1 MNLFTVN
8 LCIKGWPCLVVG
20 GGHVGLPKAARMVAA
35 GGQVT
40 LIAPDLKADLPGAI
54 VLRREA
60 TEADLDGIRLAIFA
74 SDDPELNRRLY
85 RAAQERGILSAAA
98 DDLENCDFYMPAVL
112 KRGDLEIAVSSGGT
126 CPAYAVWVR
135 DRLDELLDDAYGT
148 ALAWFAAFRNRV
160 RAWPM
165 ERRGKVFKAVL
176 KTDFMSRFRTGR
188 TDEWEAEIDSMV
200 EDAQRQAS
208 VL

>member
-20 GGHVGLPKAARMVAA
+20 GGSVGLPKARRMVEA

-40 LIAPDLKADLPGAI
+40 LIAPDFRGELAGATLI
-54 VLRREA
+54 RRAA

-74 SDDPELNRRLY
+74 SDDPELNQRLY

-98 DDLENCDFYMPAVL
+98 DDLAHCDFYMPAVL
-112 KRGDLEIAVSSGGT
+112 KRGELEIAVSSGGT

-135 DRLDELLDDAYGT
+135 DRLAEILDDAYGS
-148 ALAWFAAFRNRV
+148 ALAWFAAFRNRLRV
-160 RAWPM
+160 LPM
-165 ERRGKVFKAVL
+165 ERRGKVFRAL
-176 KTDFMSRFRTGR
+176 LQTEFMPRFRSGR
-188 TDEWEAEIDSMV
+188 IAEWEAEIETMLD
-200 EDAQRQAS
+200 DARRQPSAS
-208 VL
+208 

>member
-8 LCIKGWPCLVVG
+8 LAINGWPCLVVG
-20 GGHVGLPKAARMVAA
+20 GGSVGLPKCKRMIEA

-40 LIAPDLKADLPGAI
+40 LIDPGFTADLPGAT

-74 SDDPELNRRLY
+74 TDDKELNRRLY

-98 DDLENCDFYMPAVL
+98 DDLANCDFYMPAVL

-135 DRLDELLDDAYGT
+135 DRLSELLDDAYGK
-148 ALAWFAAFRNRV
+148 ALAWFAAFRDRV
-160 RAWPM
+160 RILPM
-165 ERRGKVFKAVL
+165 EQRGKVFKAVL
-176 KTDFMSRFRTGR
+176 KTEFMPRFRAGR
-188 TDEWEAEIDSMV
+188 LDEWEAEVEAMV
-200 EDAQRQAS
+200 QQVERQPSAS
-208 VL
+208 